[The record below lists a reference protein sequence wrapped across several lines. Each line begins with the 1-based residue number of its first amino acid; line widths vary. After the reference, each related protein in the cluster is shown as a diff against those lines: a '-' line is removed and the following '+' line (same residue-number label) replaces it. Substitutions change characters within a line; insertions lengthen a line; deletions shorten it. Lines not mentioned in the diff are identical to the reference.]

1 MDGLPFTDSE
11 TLPTDDI
18 SSPLPPLTLVN
29 SRPLDAL
36 GPFIAPY
43 VPCHRDVVN
52 KSLSFAHV
60 GPTDILVDLGC
71 GDARILVS
79 AMESPAPPLRCF
91 GVELDPVL
99 AALVRKDQARWMSSG
114 KDKEGKLEL
123 LERDMFT
130 VDLVELDATVLILY
144 LLPAGLEKLK
154 SNLSNW
160 LTAPSQDGG
169 NSKKKRI
176 VTITYSIPDWEPI
189 EGLQV
194 EIRDSVSA
202 HWLFYYTANSIVKRS
217 QI

>member
-43 VPCHRDVVN
+43 VPCHRDVVH

-79 AMESPAPPLRCF
+79 ALESPARPLRCI

-99 AALVRKDQARWMSSG
+99 AALVRKDQARWISSEG
-114 KDKEGKLEL
+114 EKKGKLEL
-123 LERDMFT
+123 LEKDMFS
-130 VDLVELDATVLILY
+130 VDLVELNATVLILY
-144 LLPAGLEKLK
+144 LIPAGLEKLK
-154 SNLSNW
+154 ANLSNW
-160 LTAPSQDGG
+160 LIASSQNGG
-169 NSKKKRI
+169 EPNKKRI
-176 VTITYSIPDWEPI
+176 VTITYSIPDWEPV

-202 HWLFYYTANSIVKRS
+202 HWLFYYTTDSIVKS
-217 QI
+217 N